1 MVVTIRQNRGDCDD
15 DGDGDGSD
23 NWDNGNIDDGG

>member
-1 MVVTIRQNRGDCDD
+1 MVVTIRQNSGDCDD

>member
-1 MVVTIRQNRGDCDD
+1 MVVTIRQNSGDCDD

-23 NWDNGNIDDGG
+23 NWDNGNIGDGG